1 MLISGLMQ
9 DDYEFLLDGSRVI
22 AQKKAKIR
30 PFFLVKPES
39 AVLTNCL
46 KTLAVCDQILSLREL
61 FEQKDDD
68 PAGWDDALNLRGS
81 YSLAP
86 TVGRADVVS
95 GQLSFSDL

>member
-1 MLISGLMQ
+1 ML
-9 DDYEFLLDGSRVI
+9 RVI

-61 FEQKDDD
+61 FEQKKTMTRR
-68 PAGWDDALNLRGS
+68 AGMMPSICAVVIP
-81 YSLAP
+81 SLP
-86 TVGRADVVS
+86 R
-95 GQLSFSDL
+95 